1 MPPHPLPPPPVLPAE
16 IMSTEESQSDS
27 LQPHPSASATAGD
40 NARGMTELRQQ
51 LQDMRTLLHAVFV
64 ALIVLALGVNL
75 FFYKQM
81 RIISDQLEAQR
92 PQMQKAEAEYRTT
105 REPEFKRF
113 IAALQQFGMSHP
125 EFQAGLNRY
134 RTVIPEYFPNTGAVM
149 PASPRPIPGT
159 PAKAPGK

>member
-1 MPPHPLPPPPVLPAE
+1 
-16 IMSTEESQSDS
+16 MSMEHSQSDS
-27 LQPHPSASATAGD
+27 FQPQAASGAAGST
-40 NARGMTELRQQ
+40 GGVVTELRQQ
-51 LQDMRTLLHAVFV
+51 LQDLRTLLNAMFV

-125 EFQAGLNRY
+125 EFRVGLDRY
-134 RTVIPEYFPNTGAVM
+134 RAVIPEYFPNTGAVM
-149 PASPRPIPGT
+149 PASPRPIPGA